1 MNCCR
6 RRPGHL
12 ALPLVMLI
20 AWPLAGCGPRDPGS
34 TMLVERLYF
43 GLATPD
49 GTVSSEDF
57 AHFLAQSVTPRFPD
71 GLTEYRAHGQWR
83 NATGTIIAEE
93 TMVVEIAMDDSAAN
107 QAKVK
112 VIISDYKTRFR
123 QESVM
128 LVEERSHVEF

>member
-1 MNCCR
+1 
-6 RRPGHL
+6 
-12 ALPLVMLI
+12 
-20 AWPLAGCGPRDPGS
+20 
-34 TMLVERLYF
+34 MLVERLYF